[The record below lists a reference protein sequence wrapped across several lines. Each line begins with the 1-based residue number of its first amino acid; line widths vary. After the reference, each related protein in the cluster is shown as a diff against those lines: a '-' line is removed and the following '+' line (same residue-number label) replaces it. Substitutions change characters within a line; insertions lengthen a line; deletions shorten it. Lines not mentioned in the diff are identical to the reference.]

1 MNAAATLQ
9 SARAEIEERRKCA
22 AFYSHEALRR
32 QLVKDPTEAVR
43 LGMVAFGVDRSDG
56 APLFE
61 AVRGAWP
68 QVAIPR
74 LRKFWIPNPQ
84 ETKP

>member
-9 SARAEIEERRKCA
+9 SARAEIEQRRKCA
-22 AFYSHEALRR
+22 AFYAHEALRR
-32 QLVKDPTEAVR
+32 LIVKDPTEAVR

-56 APLFE
+56 AALFD
-61 AVRGAWP
+61 AVRGTWP

-74 LRKFWIPNPQ
+74 LRKFWVPNQQ
-84 ETKP
+84 EVTS